1 MDFDFD
7 FLIMET
13 EEKMEL
19 ALDQYDEN
27 LAKISV
33 GRANPKILDRVK
45 VDYYGTLTQVNQIAS
60 ISVPEPRQL
69 LIKPY
74 DMTTTK
80 HIVGAINSASL
91 GVNAVDEGDKA
102 RITFPELTTDR
113 RRDLVKS
120 LGQYTE
126 QARVKVRNARQDA
139 NKAIKAED
147 SLPEDDSKAMQEDVQ
162 KLTDK
167 FIAKI
172 DARTKD
178 KESELMTI

>member
-1 MDFDFD
+1 MDFDFE
-7 FLIMET
+7 FLLMET
-13 EEKMEL
+13 EEKMET
-19 ALDQYDEN
+19 ALTQYEAN
-27 LAKISV
+27 ISKISV
-33 GRANPKILDRVK
+33 GRANPKILDHVK
-45 VDYYGTLTQVNQIAS
+45 VDYYGTMTPVNQMAN

-80 HIVGAINSASL
+80 LIVAAINIASL

-102 RITFPELTTDR
+102 RISFPELTTER
-113 RRDLVKS
+113 RREMVKS

-139 NKAIKAED
+139 NKAIKGED
-147 SLPEDDSKAMQEDVQ
+147 SIPEDDSKAMQDDVQ

-167 FIAKI
+167 FISKI
-172 DARTKD
+172 DEATKG